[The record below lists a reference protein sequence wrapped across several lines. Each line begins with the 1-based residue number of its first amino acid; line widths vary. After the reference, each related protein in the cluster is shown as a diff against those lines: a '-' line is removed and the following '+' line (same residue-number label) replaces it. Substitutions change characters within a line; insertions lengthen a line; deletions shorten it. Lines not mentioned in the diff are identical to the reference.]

1 MRDLYSVLRVAQK
14 ADDIEIKA
22 SFRKLVKAYHPDL
35 KPDDMHAQQSFREI
49 VQAYECLSDRAA
61 RRRYDAFLADKR
73 AKARQRF
80 KRLMVTMSVA
90 FLLTTS
96 SIVLV
101 AIELVRDRA
110 TGTVGTWHLP
120 GKNLSK

>member
-80 KRLMVTMSVA
+80 KRLMVTMSAA

-96 SIVLV
+96 SIVLA
-101 AIELVRDRA
+101 AIGLMRDRP
-110 TGTVGTWHLP
+110 TDTVGTWHLP